1 MPEAFILILMLAG
14 YGRDN
19 PAAVAVATFQDEAAC
34 RTAGDAAK
42 KASPLP
48 HNTTYV
54 CVPDKTPPPQ
64 PKPQS

>member
-1 MPEAFILILMLAG
+1 MPEAFILMLAG
-14 YGRDN
+14 HGHDN

-42 KASPLP
+42 KASP